1 LDGGVSPPPLSLSAN
16 QEEEVA
22 VASEVMVEGGVH
34 LLAEDPTA
42 FLAVAALFF
51 EGVKL
56 WVPVSVSD
64 KMSEMKKAYERVMLL
79 VLCAVTACVSL
90 EWS

>member
-1 LDGGVSPPPLSLSAN
+1 
-16 QEEEVA
+16 
-22 VASEVMVEGGVH
+22 MVEGGVH

-42 FLAVAALFF
+42 FLAVLALFF

-64 KMSEMKKAYERVMLL
+64 KTSEMKTAYERVMLL

-90 EWS
+90 ACRSIIVIADSSSMNFNLSLL